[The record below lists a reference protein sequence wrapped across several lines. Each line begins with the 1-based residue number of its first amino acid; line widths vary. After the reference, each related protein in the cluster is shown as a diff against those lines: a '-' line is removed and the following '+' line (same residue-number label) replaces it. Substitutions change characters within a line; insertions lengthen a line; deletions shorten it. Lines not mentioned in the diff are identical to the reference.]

1 LVDPA
6 LSGLPA
12 FLVREGGLNSG
23 FMIAQ
28 VTAAAL
34 ASENKTL
41 AHPASVDS
49 LPTSANQEDHV
60 SMATFAARRL
70 LDMAGN
76 SSAVVA
82 IEVLA
87 AAQGIDLHAPLHTSQ
102 LLGEVMAMIRSEVAH
117 YDEDRYFAPDIAAA
131 RAWVEGGAFGRW
143 LPFQRLH
150 G

>member
-1 LVDPA
+1 
-6 LSGLPA
+6 
-12 FLVREGGLNSG
+12 
-23 FMIAQ
+23 
-28 VTAAAL
+28 
-34 ASENKTL
+34 
-41 AHPASVDS
+41 
-49 LPTSANQEDHV
+49 V